1 MKSRLYF
8 FPILLVI
15 LLLPFHISDKQD
27 NIGPELLSDSS
38 VGYYQSTTCKISL
51 VEFYSKNFGNS
62 IDIYFN
68 NNNYADVKCFGKIT
82 GVDKL
87 ENSYMV
93 SIGTNTSIN
102 FIIQTSIWFLF
113 FLLIPRSNI
122 KTNFL
127 NLQFIKFIISKID
140 FEKA

>member
-51 VEFYSKNFGNS
+51 
-62 IDIYFN
+62 
-68 NNNYADVKCFGKIT
+68 C
-82 GVDKL
+82 
-87 ENSYMV
+87 
-93 SIGTNTSIN
+93 
-102 FIIQTSIWFLF
+102 
-113 FLLIPRSNI
+113 
-122 KTNFL
+122 
-127 NLQFIKFIISKID
+127 
-140 FEKA
+140 